1 MARTTALRSLCSRD
15 KVGACVV
22 SASNRL
28 LDTGYNGPPRGFAR
42 ERLSARNLDGTL
54 IVDDES
60 CVLWCPRA
68 LRASRP
74 IDEKFEWNNQMV
86 HMVAEQRLRDDYSD
100 CPSVH
105 AEVNALLFG
114 DRTQREGGTLY
125 VSSGV
130 CFPCA
135 KLVANSGVV
144 RVVVDLSKTPE
155 HRLGRDANQFMVDCG
170 LDVLTI
176 LNRPIDEVLPK

>member
-28 LDTGYNGPPRGFAR
+28 LDTGYNGPPRGFVR
-42 ERLSARNLDGTL
+42 EALRVRSLDGTT
-54 IVDDES
+54 VVNDES
-60 CVLWCPRA
+60 CFNWCPRA
-68 LRASRP
+68 ASARWHAGDGESDFP
-74 IDEKFEWNNQMV
+74 EW
-86 HMVAEQRLRDDYSD
+86 AESGFHGPNADYSD

-144 RVVVDLSKTPE
+144 RVVVDLSSTPE
-155 HRLGRDANQFMVDCG
+155 HRRGREANQFMVDCG
-170 LDVLTI
+170 LDVDVRLERTRT
-176 LNRPIDEVLPK
+176 NA